1 MRFSATCIAAITI
14 ASAAHAADPSQKLS
28 ITVYNNNLA
37 LVQDERRLDV
47 PAGRTRLEFKDVS
60 ASIKP
65 ETVALSGAGLGVV
78 EQNFDYDLLTPSKM
92 MEKAVGHEIEIV
104 RTIPGTGQQTHEKA
118 IVLSVNSGV
127 VLKIGN
133 RIEVLS
139 ADGLPTQ
146 VIFNSIPENLRAQP
160 TLSVTV
166 DAAQGGPHDVTLSYL
181 TTGLSW
187 KADYVALFDEKQNA
201 LNLQGWITL
210 TNKSGTSYKDAKTQ
224 LVAGDVNITGEYQN
238 NNWQPPRPANHSA
251 GTQASNEASI
261 ADYNLYTLPERVTV
275 AEAQTKQVGFLD
287 QQGVS
292 AKKVYEY
299 RTDSFASS
307 EEPSHADVDIDF
319 SNRGKAL
326 PVGTMRVY
334 IRDQAGEPKFAGE
347 DNISHTPAGS
357 ELSVKI
363 GEAFD
368 VTVQPTLVSSEKLSR
383 WRTRYTM
390 SYLLRNAKPEP
401 VTVELRQGGL
411 WRDGKVETESFASRR
426 IDANTLGWSAPV
438 PANGE
443 TTLTFTVD
451 SGD

>member
-1 MRFSATCIAAITI
+1 MRISAICMAAITI
-14 ASAAHAADPSQKLS
+14 AGAAYAADAPQKLS

-37 LVQDERRLDV
+37 LVEDQRHVDV

-104 RTIPGTGQQTHEKA
+104 RTIPGTGAQTHEKA

-166 DAAQGGPHDVTLSYL
+166 DAAQGGPHDVSLSYL

-187 KADYVALFDEKQNA
+187 RADYVALFDEKQSA
-201 LNLQGWITL
+201 LNFQGWITL
-210 TNKSGTSYKDAKTQ
+210 TNNSGTSYKDAKTQ
-224 LVAGDVNITGEYQN
+224 LVAGDINISGEYRN
-238 NNWQPPRPANHSA
+238 NSWQQPRPANHSA
-251 GTQASNEASI
+251 GTQASNEASV
-261 ADYNLYTLPERVTV
+261 ADYYLYTLPERVTV

-287 QQGVS
+287 QHVS

-299 RTDSFASS
+299 RTYGFESS
-307 EEPSHADVDIDF
+307 ENPVHADVDIDF
-319 SNRGKAL
+319 SNTEKAL
-326 PVGTMRVY
+326 PEGVMRVY

-347 DNISHTPAGS
+347 DDISHTPAGS

-368 VTVQPTLVSSEKLSR
+368 VTVQPTLVASEKISR
-383 WRTRYTM
+383 VRTRYAM
-390 SYLLRNAKPEP
+390 SYVLRNARSEP
-401 VTVELRQGGL
+401 VTVELRQDGL
-411 WRDGKVETESFASRR
+411 WRNGKVETESLPSRR
-426 IDANTLGWSAPV
+426 IDASTLGWSVPV
-438 PANGE
+438 PANGQ

>member
-1 MRFSATCIAAITI
+1 MRFSAICIAAITI
-14 ASAAHAADPSQKLS
+14 ANVAQAADPAQKLS

-37 LVQDERRLDV
+37 LVQDERRLDA

-65 ETVALSGAGLGVV
+65 ETAALSGAGFGVV

-92 MEKAVGHEIEIV
+92 MEKAVGREIEIV

-118 IVLSVNSGV
+118 TVLSVNSGV
-127 VLKIGN
+127 VLRIGN

-166 DAAQGGPHDVTLSYL
+166 DAAQAGGHDVTLSYL

-187 KADYVALFDEKQNA
+187 KADYVALFDEKQSA
-201 LNLQGWITL
+201 LNLQGWTTL
-210 TNKSGTSYKDAKTQ
+210 TNNSGTSYKDAKTQ
-224 LVAGDVNITGEYQN
+224 LVAGDINITGQYQD
-238 NNWQPPRPANHSA
+238 NWQQSRPANHAA
-251 GTQASNEASI
+251 GTQASNQASV
-261 ADYNLYTLPERVTV
+261 ADYYLYTLPERVTI

-292 AKKVYEY
+292 AKKIYEY
-299 RTDSFASS
+299 RSDAFTSD
-307 EEPSHADVDIDF
+307 EDPSHAAVVIDF
-319 SNRGKAL
+319 TNKAKAM
-326 PVGTMRVY
+326 PAGTMRVY

-347 DNISHTPAGS
+347 DNIVHTPAGS

-368 VTVQPTLVSSEKLSR
+368 VTVQPTLVSSEKISR
-383 WRTRYTM
+383 WRTRYAM

-401 VTVELRQGGL
+401 VTVEVRHGGL
-411 WRDGKVETESFASRR
+411 WRDGKVENENLTSRR
-426 IDANTLGWSAPV
+426 IDANTLGWSVSV

-443 TTLTFTVD
+443 STLTFTVD
-451 SGD
+451 SGG

>member
-1 MRFSATCIAAITI
+1 MRHWAISLAAMTV
-14 ASAAHAADPSQKLS
+14 AGTACAADASQKLS
-28 ITVYNNNLA
+28 ISIYNNNLA

-65 ETVALSGAGLGVV
+65 ETVSLSGAGLGVV

-104 RTIPGTGQQTHEKA
+104 RTIPGTGAQTHEKA
-118 IVLSVNSGV
+118 TVLSVNSGV

-166 DAAQGGPHDVTLSYL
+166 DAAQGGPHDVALSYL

-187 KADYVALFDEKQNA
+187 HADYVAMFDEKQSA

-210 TNKSGTSYKDAKTQ
+210 TNNSGTSYKDARTQ
-224 LVAGDVNITGEYQN
+224 LVAGEINISGQYQN
-238 NNWQPPRPANHSA
+238 GGWQPPRPGIRGA

-261 ADYNLYTLPERVTV
+261 ADYYLYTLPERVTI

-287 QQGVS
+287 QHAS

-299 RTDSFASS
+299 RAYGFESA
-307 EEPSHADVDIDF
+307 ENPVHVDVGIDF
-319 SNRGKAL
+319 SNKEKAL
-326 PVGTMRVY
+326 PEGVMRVY

-368 VTVQPTLVSSEKLSR
+368 VTVQPTLVSSEKISKS
-383 WRTRYTM
+383 RTRYAM

-401 VTVELRQGGL
+401 VTVEMRQSGL
-411 WRDGKVETESFASRR
+411 WRGGKVENESLPSQR
-426 IDANTLGWSAPV
+426 IDATTLGWSVPV
-438 PANGE
+438 PANGQ

-451 SGD
+451 SGN